1 MSTADRS
8 RDRQF
13 VDDAL
18 SRAGIDLWGVAA
30 NAAALPLAP
39 SLPTAISLIARI
51 DPQALARL
59 EHGEP
64 TAYRAE
70 YKRLNGRLDA
80 AADGLVAALRRRG
93 YEALGAAATIYTDTP
108 VSGDWL
114 AAGVFAHK
122 TAATRAGLGWIGKTA
137 LFVSPETGPKVR
149 LATVFTDL
157 ELAAG
162 VPVTEG
168 RCGDCR
174 RCLDACPAGAGRDVA
189 WQAGMARDLLFDAA
203 ACEAYMDSLE
213 AAGGAHTCGL
223 CVAACPF
230 GRSRSS

>member
-18 SRAGIDLWGVAA
+18 SRAGIDLWSVAA
-30 NAAALPLAP
+30 GAAALPLAP
-39 SLPTAISLIARI
+39 PLPTAISLIARV
-51 DPQALARL
+51 DQRALAQL

-64 TAYRAE
+64 AAYRAE

-93 YEALGAAATIYTDTP
+93 HEALGAAATIYTDTP
-108 VSGDWL
+108 ESGDWL
-114 AAGVFAHK
+114 AAGGFAHK

-162 VPVTEG
+162 APVPEG

-189 WQAGMARDLLFDAA
+189 WQAGMARDTLFDAA

-213 AAGGAHTCGL
+213 AADGAHTCGL

-230 GRSRSS
+230 GRSHSS